1 MSFAP
6 WATRELGLEL
16 RHGDSFVPSRW
27 RIPELIEPGLR
38 RNPRRA
44 HLLVSTVLGKHL
56 PTDPHR
62 VIDAANRLGDLVL
75 DVLGAAEDG
84 DHGRGAATGTAAVV
98 LGFAETATGLGHCVA
113 ARMRAA
119 CYLHSTRRDVAAA
132 DTLTGFEEG
141 HSHATSHLL
150 QPMPAEIFRNEL
162 PMVLVDDEIS
172 TGATAIDAIRALHAF
187 TPRPRYVLASL
198 VDMRTDADKAAFDAA
213 AAELGVRI
221 DTVCLASGRT
231 LLPERLTESVA
242 ALPDPELNPVAARRG
257 EFARIELPWP
267 HNVPEGGRHGLLA
280 ADADR
285 FETAL
290 AAAAERLR
298 WELDALPWPTDRMLA
313 AVGAER
319 GQDSRVVDGLVAD
332 SAAIMPTTG
341 RMSEDA
347 APPHRWVAPSVGSP
361 AECGHIGGPGERSSP
376 QRAGG
381 PTGRDGFAL
390 DHDGVPTPNAVT
402 SPPSGEVAPD
412 NAAGQAVGGREAGA
426 AGGVATL
433 ECAGVGRPVIVL
445 GHEEFMYLPL
455 RLAAALADDGV
466 PTRYQTTTR
475 SPAYVLDEPGYPLRR
490 GFRFTAPEPDDV
502 PRYLYNA
509 CWPEPGAPD
518 PILLVVVD
526 TPADTERLTE
536 PGGLVDV
543 LTASGADVVL
553 AVVPDADPRALA
565 AARTDYRMTARGA
578 ARTGATAG
586 EASASVATVGGA
598 AAGAATV
605 GEMPASVAAV
615 SGAAGAR
622 AGGVTES
629 GAAAGESAAG
639 AATVGDSVAGGTAGA
654 RADIAEPGGTAAGVA
669 VPCGAP
675 VGHTTRK
682 VDTASSGRPGGATP
696 DGVIAGAAVSD
707 GVGSAAAMSGD
718 AVPGGRAYGAA
729 AAVADPATLPKPL
742 RGPEF
747 GSYAPD
753 EVAWLLKDLSGV
765 DLEADV
771 AERERRIQDGV
782 AHYAESLPVEYQP
795 DAAYRE
801 LFDRVLDESAERL
814 ALAVATVAELVVAER
829 GDEVVL
835 ASLARAGTPVGVL
848 MRRWLRHRSP
858 ALEVPHYAVSIVRD
872 RGIDAVALD
881 YLARHHD
888 PAQVV
893 FVDGWT
899 GKGAIT
905 RELTVALD
913 AYHAAGGARFD
924 DELAVLADPGS
935 CVRTYGT
942 RDDFL
947 IASACLNSTVSG
959 LVSRTVLN
967 DTLIGPGDFHGAKFY
982 RELTADDVSARLLD
996 TVSARFD
1003 TVRPRV
1009 ADNLAALRAADRS
1022 PTWAGWDSVEQV
1034 RAAYGISSVNFVKPG
1049 VGETTRVLLRRVPW
1063 KVLVREADAPEHA
1076 HIRMLA
1082 QARGV
1087 PVEVVPELAY
1097 ACMGLIKDVKQ

>member
-27 RIPELIEPGLR
+27 RIAELIEPGLR

-62 VIDAANRLGDLVL
+62 VIDAGNRLGDLVL
-75 DVLGAAEDG
+75 EMLGEAG
-84 DHGRGAATGTAAVV
+84 GGGRGVAAVV

-113 ARMRAA
+113 ARMRAE

-132 DTLTGFEEG
+132 ETLTGFEEG

-150 QPMPAEIFRNEL
+150 QPMPAEIFRNDL

-172 TGATAIDAIRALHAF
+172 TGATAIDAIRALHEF

-198 VDMRTDADKAAFDAA
+198 VDMRTDADRAAFDAA
-213 AAELGVRI
+213 AAELGARI
-221 DTVCLASGRT
+221 DTVCLASGQT
-231 LLPERLTESVA
+231 LLPERLIESVA

-267 HNVPEGGRHGLLA
+267 HDVPEGGRHGLLA
-280 ADADR
+280 ADAAG
-285 FETAL
+285 FEAAL
-290 AAAAERLR
+290 ATTAERLR
-298 WELDALPWPTDRMLA
+298 WELDALPWWSDERSGHQA
-313 AVGAER
+313 ATRRTPGSRAAGA
-319 GQDSRVVDGLVAD
+319 LVAD
-332 SAAIMPTTG
+332 PASGHGGVRTLDDQGAVEAAN
-341 RMSEDA
+341 
-347 APPHRWVAPSVGSP
+347 GSTP
-361 AECGHIGGPGERSSP
+361 
-376 QRAGG
+376 
-381 PTGRDGFAL
+381 
-390 DHDGVPTPNAVT
+390 DH
-402 SPPSGEVAPD
+402 
-412 NAAGQAVGGREAGA
+412 AGA
-426 AGGVATL
+426 V
-433 ECAGVGRPVIVL
+433 RPVIVL

-455 RLAAALADDGV
+455 RLAAALADAGV
-466 PTRYQTTTR
+466 PARYQTTTR

-490 GFRFTAPEPDDV
+490 GFRFTAPEPDDI

-509 CWPEPGAPD
+509 HWPEPGAAD

-565 AARTDYRMTARGA
+565 AARTDCRTASKA
-578 ARTGATAG
+578 AAGTAATMADAAGVTAVSGATAG
-586 EASASVATVGGA
+586 V
-598 AAGAATV
+598 
-605 GEMPASVAAV
+605 
-615 SGAAGAR
+615 
-622 AGGVTES
+622 
-629 GAAAGESAAG
+629 
-639 AATVGDSVAGGTAGA
+639 GTALGA
-654 RADIAEPGGTAAGVA
+654 
-669 VPCGAP
+669 
-675 VGHTTRK
+675 
-682 VDTASSGRPGGATP
+682 
-696 DGVIAGAAVSD
+696 
-707 GVGSAAAMSGD
+707 
-718 AVPGGRAYGAA
+718 
-729 AAVADPATLPKPL
+729 LPEPL

-753 EVAWLLKDLSGV
+753 EVAWLLKDLSGA

-771 AERERRIQDGV
+771 AERERRIQAGV
-782 AHYAESLPVEYQP
+782 AHYAESLPMEYQP

-835 ASLARAGTPVGVL
+835 VSLARAGTPVGVL
-848 MRRWLRHRSP
+848 MRRWLRRRAP

-888 PAQVV
+888 PAQIV

-905 RELTVALD
+905 RELTAALD

-924 DELAVLADPGS
+924 DELAVLADPGG

-967 DTLIGPGDFHGAKFY
+967 DTLIGPGEFHGAKFY
-982 RELTADDVSARLLD
+982 RELAADDVSGHLLD
-996 TVSARFD
+996 TVSARFEA
-1003 TVRPRV
+1003 VRPRV
-1009 ADNLAALRAADRS
+1009 ADSLAALLAADRS

-1034 RAAYGISSVNFVKPG
+1034 RAEYGISSVNFVKPG

-1082 QARGV
+1082 RARGV

>member
-27 RIPELIEPGLR
+27 RITELIEPGLR

-62 VIDAANRLGDLVL
+62 VIDAADRLGDLVL

-132 DTLTGFEEG
+132 ETLTGFEEG

-187 TPRPRYVLASL
+187 TPRPHYVLASL

-267 HNVPEGGRHGLLA
+267 HDVPEGGRHGLLA

-319 GQDSRVVDGLVAD
+319 GQDGRVVDGLVAD

-347 APPHRWVAPSVGSP
+347 AP
-361 AECGHIGGPGERSSP
+361 
-376 QRAGG
+376 
-381 PTGRDGFAL
+381 
-390 DHDGVPTPNAVT
+390 TPNAVT

-412 NAAGQAVGGREAGA
+412 NADGQAVGGRGAGA

-490 GFRFTAPEPDDV
+490 GFRFTAPEPDEV

-518 PILLVVVD
+518 PILLVVID

-565 AARTDYRMTARGA
+565 VARTDYRMTARVA
-578 ARTGATAG
+578 ARTEATVV
-586 EASASVATVGGA
+586 EASASVATD
-598 AAGAATV
+598 
-605 GEMPASVAAV
+605 
-615 SGAAGAR
+615 SGA
-622 AGGVTES
+622 
-629 GAAAGESAAG
+629 AAG

-654 RADIAEPGGTAAGVA
+654 RAGIAEPAA
-669 VPCGAP
+669 
-675 VGHTTRK
+675 
-682 VDTASSGRPGGATP
+682 
-696 DGVIAGAAVSD
+696 
-707 GVGSAAAMSGD
+707 
-718 AVPGGRAYGAA
+718 
-729 AAVADPATLPKPL
+729 LPKPL

-753 EVAWLLKDLSGV
+753 EVAWLLEDLSGV

-848 MRRWLRHRSP
+848 MRRWLSHRSP

-872 RGIDAVALD
+872 RGIDVVALD

-905 RELTVALD
+905 RELTAALN

-982 RELTADDVSARLLD
+982 RELAADDVSARLLD

-1003 TVRPRV
+1003 AVRPRV

-1034 RAAYGISSVNFVKPG
+1034 RAEYGISSVNFVKPG